1 MVTEIFLIASAIS
14 AMAVSYF
21 AYKMIVHTIE
31 RRKNDKLFAER
42 KRKQT
47 EPKPETTIVR
57 KGDVTTQNKAKRPY
71 RAYNRTTDKQGN
83 KPKRV
88 GTPKGDNSEVK
99 Q

>member
-1 MVTEIFLIASAIS
+1 MVTGIFLILFGLMVVIS
-14 AMAVSYF
+14 GVF

-31 RRKNDKLFAER
+31 QRKNDKLFAER
-42 KRKQT
+42 KRKRT
-47 EPKPETTIVR
+47 ETKPETTIVR

-88 GTPKGDNSEVK
+88 GTPKGNNGEAK